1 MVAAIVDPPFR
12 PGLVDRYLVA
22 AARGGIQP
30 ILCVT
35 KVDLRRRHE
44 RGGRLPRWPVCR
56 WSIAPSG
63 TAAGI
68 GEQRGLLAG
77 SLAVFAGHSG
87 VGKSSLLNAVAG
99 EDRARTGAVSDG
111 SGKGR
116 HTTTSSKLHELPNG
130 ARIIDTPGI
139 REFERLSAV
148 TSGRRSARCI
158 SGDRGVFACRF
169 RDCKHNSEP
178 GCGVLAAVESGRYCE
193 RRGHHVLCK
202 DCRGVVRLLTRWRTR
217 QLYSTIMVWLAN
229 ERLRTAV
236 IGTGFVGRVHV
247 EAIRRLGFVD
257 IAAIVDVNIAQAEKY
272 AKEFGADKAVAD
284 YKEVLADPT
293 IDAVDICTPNT
304 FHAPFAKAAM
314 EAGKHVICEK
324 PLATSA
330 AAAAELVSITSAKKL
345 RNCACHNLR
354 MYPQVQNMRR
364 MVEAGDIGDILV
376 VQGTYSQ
383 DWLLFPTD
391 YNWRI
396 ETKDNGPSRTVADVG
411 SHFCDMAEH
420 VTGLRITEVCAD
432 LQTFHKT
439 RLKPKGQIEA
449 FAGKTLT
456 PDDYTPYDVD
466 TEDFGA
472 VVFRMGDRAR
482 GAYTASQVSA
492 GRKNGLSIEI
502 YGSKSGVA
510 WNQERPDELWIGHRN
525 TPNCIIIQDPS
536 LLMEKA
542 RPYADLPG
550 GHSEGYDD
558 TFKQIFRRV
567 YGSILDPAATPEYPQ
582 FADSL
587 RQLTILE
594 AELLSSKSRAW
605 VEVK

>member
-1 MVAAIVDPPFR
+1 M
-12 PGLVDRYLVA
+12 
-22 AARGGIQP
+22 
-30 ILCVT
+30 
-35 KVDLRRRHE
+35 
-44 RGGRLPRWPVCR
+44 
-56 WSIAPSG
+56 
-63 TAAGI
+63 
-68 GEQRGLLAG
+68 
-77 SLAVFAGHSG
+77 
-87 VGKSSLLNAVAG
+87 
-99 EDRARTGAVSDG
+99 
-111 SGKGR
+111 
-116 HTTTSSKLHELPNG
+116 SK
-130 ARIIDTPGI
+130 
-139 REFERLSAV
+139 
-148 TSGRRSARCI
+148 
-158 SGDRGVFACRF
+158 
-169 RDCKHNSEP
+169 
-178 GCGVLAAVESGRYCE
+178 
-193 RRGHHVLCK
+193 
-202 DCRGVVRLLTRWRTR
+202 
-217 QLYSTIMVWLAN
+217 
-229 ERLRTAV
+229 RLRTAV

-257 IAAIVDVNIAQAEKY
+257 IAAIVDVNIAQAERY
-272 AKEFGADKAVAD
+272 AKEFGAEKAVAD
-284 YKEVLADPT
+284 YREVLADPT

-330 AAAAELVSITSAKKL
+330 AAAAELVSIASAKKL
-345 RNCACHNLR
+345 RNCTCHNLR
-354 MYPQVQNMRR
+354 MYPQVQNMRHMR
-364 MVEAGDIGDILV
+364 EAGDLGDILV

-383 DWLLFPTD
+383 DWLLYETD

-396 ETKDNGPSRTVADVG
+396 EAKDNGPSRTVADVG

-420 VTGLRITEVCAD
+420 VTGLRISEVCAD
-432 LQTFHKT
+432 LQTFYKT

-456 PDDYTPYDVD
+456 ADDYTPYQVD

-472 VVFRMGDRAR
+472 VVFRMGDRTR

-502 YGSKSGVA
+502 YGTKAGVA

-525 TPNCIIIQDPS
+525 TPNQIIIKDPS
-536 LLMEKA
+536 LLHENA

-558 TFKQIFRRV
+558 TFKQIFRRF
-567 YGSILDPAATPEYPQ
+567 YGSILDPAAAPNYPQ
-582 FADSL
+582 FADGL

-594 AELLSSKSRAW
+594 AELLSSKTRAW